1 MITYKTPEQIEIM
14 KIGGKIS
21 SNALKIA
28 LEMAE
33 TGVTLKQIDSEVES
47 FILKNKA
54 KPSFKTVSGYT
65 YSTCI
70 NINEGLVHGIPNNY
84 AIKRGDLVKIDLG
97 VLYDGYHTDTSGTKE
112 IETSIETKFLEAGK
126 ICIENAIKKCQIG
139 NKLGD
144 VSHEMQLAIESR
156 GYSVSKSLVGH
167 GIGKELHEDPLVPPY
182 GKPGTGITLKEG
194 LVLAI
199 EIIYQKGSPN
209 LKTLDDGWTIVTKDG
224 SLGGLWEHTVAI
236 TRKGP
241 VVLTK

>member
-1 MITYKTPEQIEIM
+1 MITFKTQEQIEIM
-14 KIGGKIS
+14 KVGGNIS
-21 SNALKIA
+21 SNCLKLALN
-28 LEMAE
+28 MAE
-33 TGVTLKQIDSEVES
+33 AGVSLKEIDSAVED

-54 KPSFKTVSGYT
+54 KPSFKTVPGYRF
-65 YSTCI
+65 STCI
-70 NINEGLVHGIPNNY
+70 NINEGLVHGIPNEY
-84 AIKRGDLVKIDLG
+84 IIKKGDLVKIDLG
-97 VLYDGYHTDTSGTKE
+97 VLYGGFHTDTSGTKE
-112 IETSIETKFLEAGK
+112 IETNIESKFLEAGQ
-126 ICIENAIKKCQIG
+126 ICIENAIQNCQIG

-144 VSHEMQLAIESR
+144 VSYAMQHSIESR
-156 GYSVSKSLVGH
+156 GFSVSKSLVGH

-199 EIIYQKGSPN
+199 EIIYQKGSHQ

-224 SLGGLWEHTVAI
+224 SLGALWEHTVAI